1 MKKTTLPL
9 FLALWA
15 VMMLILGA
23 LNVEKQEIM
32 LEGVMETARQ
42 DVERDYQ
49 EIWSGGAAEI
59 QKPAILVGRRGN
71 ALYEYGGAACFR
83 FYDAEGRE
91 VDRSQMTQ
99 GMTCPPG
106 TGVYSWQIRFD
117 PALTRQEQVELAK
130 KIERGP
136 VMGLVYRHRGRLAHR
151 GGNAGALLRSDRR
164 GRCGAGDHLSQN
176 RALCL
181 R

>member
-23 LNVEKQEIM
+23 LNVEKQEIR

-59 QKPAILVGRRGN
+59 QKPAILVGRLGN
-71 ALYEYGGAACFR
+71 ALYEYGGAAWR
-83 FYDAEGRE
+83 WTAAR
-91 VDRSQMTQ
+91 
-99 GMTCPPG
+99 
-106 TGVYSWQIRFD
+106 
-117 PALTRQEQVELAK
+117 
-130 KIERGP
+130 
-136 VMGLVYRHRGRLAHR
+136 
-151 GGNAGALLRSDRR
+151 
-164 GRCGAGDHLSQN
+164 
-176 RALCL
+176 
-181 R
+181 